1 MAFFLFYELL
11 GEQLAQ
17 VEQFGQKGLLEVSE
31 VGLALGLVSDVI
43 LQVLDLAGK
52 GVVLHQ

>member
-17 VEQFGQKGLLEVSE
+17 VEQFSQESLLEVSE

-52 GVVLHQ
+52 GVVLHR